1 MENGTGKKGKSV
13 HVHALKLYVWV
24 EVQFQSLLTSELG
37 GDEWLDTFPGR
48 LLRGNSHRYLL
59 RSRLGVT

>member
-1 MENGTGKKGKSV
+1 
-13 HVHALKLYVWV
+13 V